1 MVEKL
6 RKTTAELAPVSSQP
20 WLHQHSREIRAF
32 GTVRQFPVGLSYEAT
47 TRIAAITAMTFAAS
61 GAAPTTLYQRY
72 QEIFGLTPFILTIIF
87 AAYVFSLLGALL
99 TVGSLS
105 DYIGRRPAILA
116 ALSLNI
122 VAMIMFMSADSAM
135 ALIAARAVQGF
146 ATGLATA
153 TLGAAIMDTDR
164 SRGPVLNSITAL
176 VGLTAGSL
184 GGGALV
190 TYAPDPQQLVYA
202 VLLAMSAAEA
212 LVLWYM
218 PETVTPKA
226 GGLASLQPHVSV
238 PAKAWRAVLQ
248 VTPVTIASW
257 ALGGFYFSLMPS
269 LVRVATGVTLPIV
282 GGLVVSALTF
292 SGAIAVLWLRNA
304 SARRILSGGIPA
316 LVTGIAITLAG
327 VQMHY
332 VSLMLAGTIVAGI
345 GFGAAF
351 SGAMRTVLPQ
361 AEAHERAGLLSA
373 FYVEGYLSFSLP
385 AILTGLV
392 APIAGLP
399 LVADVY
405 GAVVVVLALGSLL
418 AMLRSARRGYSS

>member
-1 MVEKL
+1 MSACIDCL
-6 RKTTAELAPVSSQP
+6 AAPQPRASLSTKTT
-20 WLHQHSREIRAF
+20 
-32 GTVRQFPVGLSYEAT
+32 TV
-47 TRIAAITAMTFAAS
+47 IAVITAMTFAAS

-72 QEIFGLTPFILTIIF
+72 QEVFGLTPFILTIIF
-87 AAYVFSLLGALL
+87 GAYVLSLLAALL

-116 ALSLNI
+116 ALALN
-122 VAMIMFMSADSAM
+122 VAAMLMFISADSA
-135 ALIAARAVQGF
+135 ATLIAARVVQGF

-164 SRGPVLNSITAL
+164 NRGPVLNSITAFI
-176 VGLTAGSL
+176 GLTAGSL

-190 TYAPDPQQLVYA
+190 TYAPDPQQFVYA
-202 VLLAMSAAEA
+202 VLLALSAAEA

-218 PETVTPKA
+218 LETVTPKP
-226 GGLASLQPHVSV
+226 GVLASLRPHVSI
-238 PAKAWRAVLQ
+238 PAKARRALMQ

-269 LVRVATGVTLPIV
+269 LVPVATGVTLPIV

-292 SGAIAVLWLRNA
+292 TGAMAVLSFRNT

-316 LVTGIAITLAG
+316 LVAGVAITLAG
-327 VQMHY
+327 VQMQR
-332 VSLMLAGTIVAGI
+332 VSLMLLGTIVAGV

-351 SGAMRTVLPQ
+351 SGSMRTVMPQ

-399 LVADVY
+399 LTADVY
-405 GAVVVVLALGSLL
+405 GAVVIALAIASLL
-418 AMLRSARRGYSS
+418 AMIRARQ